1 MSQPQFQRCRGA
13 PPQEPRLVIWYLRR
27 AEEAVFVPC
36 RAAPGPAAT
45 PTGEA
50 KVRPHR
56 FQRFALVALEVQGGR
71 DDGYRGASH
80 RESGVLW
87 GQSDV
92 EKRIEEPP
100 RKGYQHQVVSVR
112 GLWGRYARWCVCVC
126 VCVCVRSGEVEHC

>member
-1 MSQPQFQRCRGA
+1 M
-13 PPQEPRLVIWYLRR
+13 
-27 AEEAVFVPC
+27 PC
-36 RAAPGPAAT
+36 RAAPGAAAT
-45 PTGEA
+45 PTVEA

-56 FQRFALVALEVQGGR
+56 FQRFSLVALEVQGGR
-71 DDGYRGASH
+71 DDGYGGASH

-87 GQSDV
+87 GQPDV

-112 GLWGRYARWCVCVC
+112 ELWEPVRTMMCVC